1 MKRNKIG
8 INTLSFAI
16 LLCIM
21 FCAIFASNTYF
32 TSTQKSVLPSKNE
45 KEQIVVE
52 EVNLDMS
59 ENRKNQYSTFDLS
72 ELENRINAVGEPFD
86 LNNEYEFSGI
96 PYVKHVYAYRVEGY
110 EIFACDLQSRLL
122 MKTAK
127 PFALKTLKKMT
138 DNMET
143 VVYNGYEFYR
153 FGVYAF
159 DQYFYMTALGL
170 DTEVFCIGVVD
181 EHQLDNV
188 FSVFDIL
195 LDENSKHAH
204 DNVQL

>member
-1 MKRNKIG
+1 MI
-8 INTLSFAI
+8 
-16 LLCIM
+16 LCIQYREITI
-21 FCAIFASNTYF
+21 ALF
-32 TSTQKSVLPSKNE
+32 THDL
-45 KEQIVVE
+45 
-52 EVNLDMS
+52 LDITGS
-59 ENRKNQYSTFDLS
+59 F
-72 ELENRINAVGEPFD
+72 
-86 LNNEYEFSGI
+86 LN
-96 PYVKHVYAYRVEGY
+96 VEGY

-188 FSVFDIL
+188 FLVFDIL